1 MKVQVKHNNT
11 VPLNIKI
18 KHILICEI
26 YYHSKNMWWSGYE
39 SGPKNEKFSS
49 NSSAD
54 TLVSN
59 ALKLFLY
66 YLFDQ

>member
-1 MKVQVKHNNT
+1 
-11 VPLNIKI
+11 
-18 KHILICEI
+18 
-26 YYHSKNMWWSGYE
+26 MWWSGYE

-66 YLFDQ
+66 Y